1 MSKAPN
7 PEEISDFLA
16 EQRDEAPAEIQPV
29 FITFDDL
36 WDRKLWHQLTD
47 RVLDF
52 FTADESSPY
61 RLPLYNNFV
70 LSFADKINQ
79 LKLVKIALL
88 ASQQCKGKGLPIL
101 QDRNICTNSLCQ
113 MTKKEALSSRHL
125 LSE

>member
-7 PEEISDFLA
+7 PEEIFDFLA

-47 RVLDF
+47 RALEF
-52 FTADESSPY
+52 FSVEESKPY
-61 RLPLYNNFV
+61 RLPLYNTFI
-70 LSFADKINQ
+70 LSFADRINQ

-88 ASQQCKGKGLPIL
+88 ASHQCKGKDL
-101 QDRNICTNSLCQ
+101 Q
-113 MTKKEALSSRHL
+113 
-125 LSE
+125 